1 MAYNANGK
9 LKLTVVSGAAITG
22 RYAVDGSYNA
32 VQTAEN
38 TTIKGSGHP
47 CGAFWTTTVASPT
60 ASCYAVDGSRNCV
73 SDGAGGFV
81 LAFP

>member
-1 MAYNANGK
+1 MTYNANGK
-9 LKLTVVSGAAITG
+9 LKLTIVSGAATTG
-22 RYAVDGSYNA
+22 CYAVDGSFNA

-47 CGAFWTTTVASPT
+47 CGAFWVTTAVNPT
-60 ASCYAVDGSRNCV
+60 SCYAIDGSRNCV
-73 SDGAGGFV
+73 SDGGGGFV